1 MTGPTRAGLAPA
13 EAATDPVVRLRDAV
27 VTRGARRVLAVD
39 DLTVAEGETL
49 AIVGPN
55 GAGKSTLLLLLA
67 GLIRPDRGTLELRGR
82 PVPPGGDLAHRRRV
96 GLVLPAPLLLSTS
109 VAGNVMTGLRF
120 RGTPAAEARAR
131 ADGWLGRLG
140 IAHLADRPAS
150 QLSSGEAQRAS
161 LARALVLEP
170 DLLLLDEPFASLDP
184 ATRAALVNDFA
195 ALRPA
200 ASGACVLVTHD
211 LDEALRLGDRL
222 AVLLDGRIR
231 ACDAPERILVD
242 PGDPDVAAFIG
253 EETRI
258 RGRIVSAKDGIVVVD
273 TRPNGVAPVTAVPP
287 AVVTIAAGPAAEAA
301 APADTDPPAAR

>member
-1 MTGPTRAGLAPA
+1 M
-13 EAATDPVVRLRDAV
+13 TDPVVRVHDLT
-27 VTRGARRVLAVD
+27 VTRGERRVLAVE
-39 DLTVAEGETL
+39 DLAVAEGETL
-49 AIVGPN
+49 AIVGAN
-55 GAGKSTLLLLLA
+55 GAGKSTLLLVLA
-67 GLIRPDRGTLELRGR
+67 GLIRPDRGALELRGR
-82 PVPPGGDLAHRRRV
+82 VVPRGGDLAHRRRV

-109 VAGNVMTGLRF
+109 VVANVMTGLRF
-120 RGTPAAEARAR
+120 RGVPSAGARAR
-131 ADGWLGRLG
+131 ATAWLERLG
-140 IAHLADRPAS
+140 IADLEERPAS

-184 ATRAALVNDFA
+184 ATRAGLVSDFA

-200 ASGACVLVTHD
+200 ASGACILVTHD

-231 ACDAPERILVD
+231 ACDTPERILAD

-253 EETRI
+253 EETRV

-273 TRPNGVAPVTAVPP
+273 TRPNGTATP
-287 AVVTIAAGPAAEAA
+287 T
-301 APADTDPPAAR
+301 AR

>member
-1 MTGPTRAGLAPA
+1 MRRAHGR
-13 EAATDPVVRLRDAV
+13 T
-27 VTRGARRVLAVD
+27 
-39 DLTVAEGETL
+39 
-49 AIVGPN
+49 
-55 GAGKSTLLLLLA
+55 AGS
-67 GLIRPDRGTLELRGR
+67 
-82 PVPPGGDLAHRRRV
+82 
-96 GLVLPAPLLLSTS
+96 
-109 VAGNVMTGLRF
+109 
-120 RGTPAAEARAR
+120 
-131 ADGWLGRLG
+131 GRLG

-184 ATRAALVNDFA
+184 ATRAGLVNDFA

-200 ASGACVLVTHD
+200 AAGACVLVTHD

-231 ACDAPERILVD
+231 AFDAPGRILAD
-242 PGDPDVAAFIG
+242 PADPDVAAFIG

-273 TRPNGVAPVTAVPP
+273 TRPNGTTSATA
-287 AVVTIAAGPAAEAA
+287 ATAAMAAGPAADVA